1 MNNGF
6 PDYIVVEGPIGVGK
20 TSLAKRLSTTFNT
33 ELMLE
38 SVSDNPFLPRFYEDP
53 KATALP
59 TQLYF
64 LFQRAKQIESL
75 RQTDMF
81 KPVQIA
87 DFLIEK
93 DKLFAQVTLSNDE
106 YDLYKQVYDRM
117 TLEVPVPDLVIYLQA
132 PVNILHKRIVERG
145 IDYEKHIDEGYLKNI
160 AEAYVAF
167 FYNYTTAPL
176 LIVNTVDFDLVN
188 GSHNYGVLIEHIHK
202 LPPGKHYFN
211 PKEI

>member
-1 MNNGF
+1 MNNEF

-20 TSLAKRLSTTFNT
+20 TSLAKRLANTFNT

-38 SVSDNPFLPRFYEDP
+38 SISDNPFLPRFYEDP
-53 KATALP
+53 KTTALP

-64 LFQRAKQIESL
+64 LFQRAKRIESL

-81 KPVQIA
+81 RPVQIA

-93 DKLFAQVTLSNDE
+93 DRLFAQVTLSSDE
-106 YDLYKQVYDRM
+106 FDLYQQVYGRM

-132 PVNILHKRIVERG
+132 PVNVLLKRIVERG
-145 IDYEKHIDEGYLKNI
+145 IDYERSINESYLKSI
-160 AEAYVAF
+160 VEAYVAF

-176 LIVNTVDFDLVN
+176 LIVNTADFDLVN
-188 GSHNYGVLIEHIHK
+188 GSHNYDVLIEYIHN